1 MKKTVEDALNGCIR
15 QMFPFTLHP
24 PKTLT
29 RLAVGLGHGE
39 VALPHR
45 IHPK

>member
-1 MKKTVEDALNGCIR
+1 MHSTAALGKC
-15 QMFPFTLHP
+15 FPLLYIP